1 MGCALRV
8 SCLHAWEGEPYK
20 TVQLEKH
27 KQSLNGKKKR
37 ERDKVIRAQKER
49 GSLQRCLKS
58 RKQVDF
64 RSLEGV
70 QTGSH

>member
-27 KQSLNGKKKR
+27 KQSLNGKKKKR
-37 ERDKVIRAQKER
+37 ERQGYKGTKREREFAKV
-49 GSLQRCLKS
+49 
-58 RKQVDF
+58 
-64 RSLEGV
+64 LEK
-70 QTGSH
+70 